1 MWITPL
7 GISAMV
13 RFIVGASALGAI
25 VLGIVITAFAVA
37 FVADFKGDDAR
48 TIDATLRVR
57 IATLQ
62 TRINNLMLV
71 IEELAGTLGYT
82 APGTYADGDLLIGDT
97 DTDNLSVSTLI
108 PLDGVSIDNG
118 AGTITVGLL
127 QPAVHTYMIHGPIS
141 SDIPAGA
148 IRVCADL
155 SGAGGSG
162 ACASGG
168 AAGPGGGSGTYVY
181 AYCVSLLGVVGPIT
195 GTVGLGGASVVGTPN
210 ADGLDGTASEVI
222 VTTLATVHAYGGGGA
237 DSIGSGGGAGGGS
250 NSNAVGTTAGSGSA
264 TLSNAGISGA
274 MGGAGGSDTG
284 PVDAIS
290 GDQASHVIAGA
301 GGGYGDITVG
311 GNGAALFVGGFS
323 GGLHSSG
330 NGGGAAGIG
339 GAGGHGATL
348 GSGHVGFPGQ
358 GCGAG
363 GGGGSAGSGAGADG
377 CVTLTYYFY

>member
-1 MWITPL
+1 
-7 GISAMV
+7 MV

-25 VLGIVITAFAVA
+25 VLGIVITAFVVA

-48 TIDATLRVR
+48 AIDATLRVR

-127 QPAVHTYMIHGPIS
+127 QPVVNAYMIHGPIS
-141 SDIPAGA
+141 STIPAGA

-155 SGAGGSG
+155 SGAG
-162 ACASGG
+162 ASGSAHFSPG
-168 AAGPGGGSGTYVY
+168 GGSGGGSGTYVY
-181 AYCVSLLGVVGPIT
+181 DYCVSLAGVVGPIT
-195 GTVGLGGASVVGTPN
+195 GAVGLGGPISGTTS
-210 ADGLDGTASEVI
+210 GVDGTASHVI
-222 VTTLATVHAYGGGGA
+222 ITSLSTVYAYGGGGGVSNTA
-237 DSIGSGGGAGGGS
+237 GGAGGGS
-250 NSNAVGTTAGSGSA
+250 NSGAVANTPGSNLASLANG
-264 TLSNAGISGA
+264 GISGA
-274 MGGAGGSDTG
+274 TGGTASGSG
-284 PVDAIS
+284 E
-290 GDQASHVIAGA
+290 QAWRVIAGA
-301 GGGYGDITVG
+301 AGGRGAPSGSGVAG
-311 GNGAALFVGGFS
+311 GVMFAGAPYTGGAP
-323 GGLHSSG
+323 GAGVT
-330 NGGGAAGIG
+330 GGGAAGIG
-339 GAGGHGATL
+339 GNGGNGGT
-348 GSGHVGFPGQ
+348 SGGFDGL

-363 GGGGSAGSGAGADG
+363 GGGGFSSSSGAGHDG